1 MNKVIEYEPI
11 IYIFIAVLFIVSVV
25 YFGKQTITISSSF
38 QCTESAIVNG
48 VAECVK
54 YEKKEEE

>member
-1 MNKVIEYEPI
+1 MKYEIPA
-11 IYIFIAVLFIVSVV
+11 YIAACVSFIVVFV
-25 YFGKQTITISSSF
+25 YLAEQHITIPKDF

-54 YEKKEEE
+54 YEKKVEK

>member
-1 MNKVIEYEPI
+1 MDEVLY
-11 IYIFIAVLFIVSVV
+11 YFAVGVV
-25 YFGKQTITISSSF
+25 GFAVGFAVGVGIPVPVYPKDF

-54 YEKKEEE
+54 YEKKEKL